1 MLYSFKSVSNLRH
14 FMCHLHRST
23 PTWHILLQKYKN
35 KLVKHEKKMCEN
47 RNVFQNYVFVL
58 TKASMYMNLVINT
71 FVNMKLRI

>member
-35 KLVKHEKKMCEN
+35 KLVKHEKKCVKIVMYFKIMCL
-47 RNVFQNYVFVL
+47 F
-58 TKASMYMNLVINT
+58 
-71 FVNMKLRI
+71 

>member
-35 KLVKHEKKMCEN
+35 KLVKHEK
-47 RNVFQNYVFVL
+47 NV
-58 TKASMYMNLVINT
+58 
-71 FVNMKLRI
+71 